1 MTRRPTKRGR
11 LATFSV
17 LISSIFCMTPTSGAA
32 NKEASYS
39 LTQAAE
45 GRGLYARHCASC
57 HGMNL
62 LGNESGPTLS
72 GKAFQDRWASRPVGQ
87 LFDITTTSMPSNNP
101 GGLAAR
107 DYAVILAYMLYQNGF
122 TAGAVDLDLKSQL
135 VHSVALGFPSTGQ
148 QPPLPKVSMLSNT
161 MTEWLHHRGKPH
173 CSTSLWQRERLVRPV
188 SWSP

>member
-11 LATFSV
+11 LAAFSV

-45 GRGLYARHCASC
+45 GRGLYARQCASC

-72 GKAFQDRWASRPVGQ
+72 GKAFQDRWASRPV
-87 LFDITTTSMPSNNP
+87 
-101 GGLAAR
+101 GLAAR

-148 QPPLPKVSMLSNT
+148 QPPLAKVSMLSNT
-161 MTEWLHHRGKPH
+161 MTEWLHHRGTPH
-173 CSTSLWQRERLVRPV
+173 SSTSLWQRERLVRPV